1 MRAAIINT
9 VYERGSTGNLAKEL
23 YEYATSNHIAVYAF
37 YGRGEKYN
45 DPHIVRIDNQLEV
58 ACHKLLSMITGLQGY
73 FSNFATTKLIRCL
86 KKNKINFVILL
97 NLHGYY
103 LNESRLLRFL
113 SEQEV
118 GVVYITPDEYAALGK
133 CVYHKSCINYESE
146 CHGCKRKHEYPQSLL
161 LDQSRRLFRMKK
173 CRYEKLK
180 HIIFAGPRNNIDVF
194 RKSALTKDKK
204 QIEINWGV
212 NTKIYRNY
220 MDESVYKKYKIP
232 KGKVIIL
239 TAAPYSIPRKGVEK
253 YFFPAAQS
261 LCNTNLHFINV
272 GYDGNLPK
280 EEIPPNMTVIPYIS
294 DQEELAKI
302 YSISDAYVLAS
313 TEDTQPVSCLIALS
327 CGTPII
333 CFDTGGLRYLA
344 PHDNMIATYIERVDL
359 EDMVRVLKMVKKKEK
374 SVSKLCRAYAED
386 RYSNKQFA
394 ETIFGLYGDIM

>member
-1 MRAAIINT
+1 MDEMRAAIINT

-146 CHGCKRKHEYPQSLL
+146 
-161 LDQSRRLFRMKK
+161 
-173 CRYEKLK
+173 
-180 HIIFAGPRNNIDVF
+180 
-194 RKSALTKDKK
+194 
-204 QIEINWGV
+204 
-212 NTKIYRNY
+212 
-220 MDESVYKKYKIP
+220 
-232 KGKVIIL
+232 
-239 TAAPYSIPRKGVEK
+239 
-253 YFFPAAQS
+253 
-261 LCNTNLHFINV
+261 
-272 GYDGNLPK
+272 
-280 EEIPPNMTVIPYIS
+280 
-294 DQEELAKI
+294 
-302 YSISDAYVLAS
+302 
-313 TEDTQPVSCLIALS
+313 
-327 CGTPII
+327 
-333 CFDTGGLRYLA
+333 
-344 PHDNMIATYIERVDL
+344 
-359 EDMVRVLKMVKKKEK
+359 
-374 SVSKLCRAYAED
+374 
-386 RYSNKQFA
+386 
-394 ETIFGLYGDIM
+394 